1 MKSSLEKDIGMGYNI
16 HMKKEKKVFLHKY
29 NAYSYVLFVI
39 ICVVL
44 TISAVVNFLKFFKV
58 GESSSYFPGLE
69 LSVAII
75 SILLLAFISCFL
87 LLSRYVIVNG
97 KFYVQKLVLKE
108 IPVEKMLYIRVD
120 KSAKLTV
127 LYYADEESEND
138 GISFAILSV
147 NKRKEEELIERI
159 QELNSHISVER
170 V

>member
-1 MKSSLEKDIGMGYNI
+1 MVYNI
-16 HMKKEKKVFLHKY
+16 PMKKEKKTYLYKY
-29 NAYSYVLFVI
+29 NIYSYVLFAV

-44 TISAVVNFLKFFKV
+44 VISAIVNFLKFFKV
-58 GESSSYFPGLE
+58 GESASYFPGLE
-69 LSVAII
+69 LAVAIVSVVLI
-75 SILLLAFISCFL
+75 AFLSSFL
-87 LLSRYVIVNG
+87 LLSRYVIKDG

-147 NKRKEEELIERI
+147 SKKKEEKLIDAIRT
-159 QELNSHISVER
+159 LNSHISVER